1 MIPCPRSAG
10 RGGKAPPYPHN
21 TLCVAYSRG
30 LILNNRNLLLAVVL
44 SGLLIL
50 GWDMGMRYM
59 YPEATIS
66 TQANPGTAAQ
76 AKPGATAT
84 TPAAGTAP
92 GASGLGGEAAAA
104 AKVDLKTALA
114 SANRVTI
121 DTPRLAGSINLVGA
135 RIDDIVLKDYRETVK
150 KDSGPVRL
158 FAPEG
163 TPVQY
168 FAEFGFVA
176 GGVRQAPNLVW
187 QADGTKLTPTS
198 PVTLTH
204 TDANGVTYSQ
214 RFAIDK
220 DYMITV
226 AQSVT
231 NASAAP
237 AVVQPFALIKRTS
250 VNATLDQF
258 VSHSG
263 PVGVFG
269 GTLWDPHSYDELAE
283 LGAENP
289 AGKPDWLGFAD
300 QYWLAALVPG
310 DGKGNVNVGEA
321 GFKALPGTGKLFRTD
336 LLYGTTTVPAGG
348 SMAQQTRLY
357 AGAKDSLI
365 LDKYE
370 DGGITYFGKAISW
383 GWFEIFEKPILWLLR
398 TLNSLVG
405 NFGVAIILLTVI
417 IRGLMFPI
425 AQKGFASMA
434 AMKAVQPKMK
444 EIQERFKDDKQRQQQ
459 EIMKLYKDEKVNPL
473 SGCLPMLIQIPVF
486 FALYK
491 VLVLAIEMRHEPFVL
506 WIKDLS
512 APDPAHILNLF
523 GMLPYDVP
531 AGFLAIGPLAVLLG
545 ITMWLTFKLNPAAMD
560 PVQQQMFAI
569 MPWILMFVMAP
580 FAAGLLL
587 YWVTSNILTL
597 AQQSYLYSKH
607 PQLKAANAAAAAA
620 AEKAGKG

>member
-1 MIPCPRSAG
+1 MD
-10 RGGKAPPYPHN
+10 
-21 TLCVAYSRG
+21 
-30 LILNNRNLLLAVVL
+30 NRNLLLAVVL

-50 GWDMGMRYM
+50 GWDVAMRYF
-59 YPEATIS
+59 YPEAAIS
-66 TQANPGTAAQ
+66 TQATPPDVAQTAA
-76 AKPGATAT
+76 ATQT
-84 TPAAGTAP
+84 
-92 GASGLGGEAAAA
+92 AAAA
-104 AKVDLKTALA
+104 AQGSGNLGAEAATRRVDLETALA
-114 SANRVTI
+114 SGNRVAI

-135 RIDDIVLKDYRETVK
+135 RIDDILLKDYRETVER
-150 KDSGPVRL
+150 DSGPVRL

-163 TPVQY
+163 TPNQY
-168 FAEFGFVA
+168 FAEFGFIS
-176 GGVRQAPNLVW
+176 GGQRQPSNLLW
-187 QADGTKLTPTS
+187 QADGERLTPAT
-198 PVTLTH
+198 PVTLTR
-204 TDANGVTYSQ
+204 TDEAGITYAIRFAVDENFMITATQSVANG
-214 RFAIDK
+214 
-220 DYMITV
+220 
-226 AQSVT
+226 
-231 NASAAP
+231 SAGA

-250 VNATLDQF
+250 RNATIDQF

-269 GTLWDPHSYDELAE
+269 DRLWDPHSYDELAE
-283 LGAENP
+283 IGGESPQGA
-289 AGKPDWLGFAD
+289 PDWLGFVD
-300 QYWLAALVPG
+300 QYWLSALIPG
-310 DGKGNVNVGEA
+310 DGRGNVRIDDA
-321 GFKALPGTGKLFRTD
+321 GFRSLGNTLFRTD
-336 LLYGTTTVPAGG
+336 LLYGATTVPAGA
-348 SMAQQTRLY
+348 SLTQETRLF
-357 AGAKDSLI
+357 AGAKESGV
-365 LDKYE
+365 LDQYE
-370 DGGITYFGKAISW
+370 DSGITYFGKAISW
-383 GWFEIFEKPILWLLR
+383 GWFEIVEKPILWLLR
-398 TLNSLVG
+398 TLNGLVG

-506 WIKDLS
+506 WIRDLS

-523 GMLPYDVP
+523 GLLDFTVP

-545 ITMWLTFKLNPAAMD
+545 ITMWLTFRLNPAAMD
-560 PVQQQMFAI
+560 PIQQQMFAI

-607 PQLKAANAAAAAA
+607 PQLKAANAAAEAKQKAA
-620 AEKAGKG
+620 KG

>member
-1 MIPCPRSAG
+1 MD
-10 RGGKAPPYPHN
+10 
-21 TLCVAYSRG
+21 
-30 LILNNRNLLLAVVL
+30 NRNLLLAVVL

-50 GWDMGMRYM
+50 GWDVAMRYF
-59 YPEATIS
+59 YPEAAIS
-66 TQANPGTAAQ
+66 AQATPPDAAQTAA
-76 AKPGATAT
+76 ATQT
-84 TPAAGTAP
+84 
-92 GASGLGGEAAAA
+92 AAAA
-104 AKVDLKTALA
+104 AAAQGSANLGAEAATRRVDLQTALA
-114 SANRVTI
+114 SGNRVAI

-135 RIDDIVLKDYRETVK
+135 RIDDILLKDYRETVER
-150 KDSGPVRL
+150 DSGPVRL

-163 TPVQY
+163 TPDQY
-168 FAEFGFVA
+168 FAEFGFIS
-176 GGVRQAPNLVW
+176 GGQRQPSNLLW
-187 QADGTKLTPTS
+187 QADGARLTPET
-198 PVTLTH
+198 PVTLTR
-204 TDANGVTYSQ
+204 TDGAGITYSIRFAVDAN
-214 RFAIDK
+214 F
-220 DYMITV
+220 MIT
-226 AQSVT
+226 ATQSVS
-231 NASAAP
+231 NAGAAA
-237 AVVQPFALIKRTS
+237 AVIQPFALIKRTS
-250 VNATLDQF
+250 RNATIDQF

-269 GTLWDPHSYDELAE
+269 DTLWDPHSYDELAE
-283 LGAENP
+283 IGGESPQGA
-289 AGKPDWLGFAD
+289 PDWLGFVD
-300 QYWLAALVPG
+300 QYWLAALIPG
-310 DGKGNVNVGEA
+310 DGRGNVRIDDA
-321 GFKALPGTGKLFRTD
+321 GFRSLGNTLFRTD
-336 LLYGTTTVPAGG
+336 LLYGATTVPAGA
-348 SMAQQTRLY
+348 SLTQETRLF
-357 AGAKDSLI
+357 AGAKESGV
-365 LDKYE
+365 LDQYE
-370 DGGITYFGKAISW
+370 DSGITYFGKAISW
-383 GWFEIFEKPILWLLR
+383 GWFEIVEKPILWLLR
-398 TLNSLVG
+398 TLNGLVG

-506 WIKDLS
+506 WIRDLS

-523 GMLPYDVP
+523 GLLDFTVP

-545 ITMWLTFKLNPAAMD
+545 ITMWLTFRLNPAAMD
-560 PVQQQMFAI
+560 PIQQQMFAI

-607 PQLKAANAAAAAA
+607 PQLKAANAAAEAKQKAA
-620 AEKAGKG
+620 KG